1 MEVITYKSMLN
12 NVNEKSNKL
21 QFKTYESFSDY
32 IDKVENDF
40 DNKYNDNYNK
50 TTKILESMIETL
62 NKIQEDYQKWKL
74 NFQKKI

>member
-1 MEVITYKSMLN
+1 MLN

-62 NKIQEDYQKWKL
+62 NKIQEDYQK
-74 NFQKKI
+74 KI